1 MKSSEEL
8 PTIVVDML
16 EDDSEDETMKAL
28 VTKNNDEDDFGKD
41 FKSFNKL
48 APDDGASVS
57 GHR

>member
-1 MKSSEEL
+1 
-8 PTIVVDML
+8 ML